1 MSLRGTMRNIDGR
14 MRQRR
19 GIASAISCEGI
30 GLHTGMNVRLRFL
43 PSEPGSGILFH
54 RTDLGAVIFARYE
67 YVVES
72 RLCTTICDPTQPGAS
87 VATIEH
93 LMAALGGVG
102 IDDVVIEI
110 DGPEV
115 PILDGSAAEFVFLL
129 RCAGIVETDASMQI
143 IEVLKTIRVVEGRA
157 SAELCPSEAGSAGLA
172 MALSIDFPDKVIG
185 RQELSLQLDDL
196 TFVTELARAR
206 TFARVSD
213 IETARAA
220 GLARGGSLANAVVVD
235 GGNVLNR
242 EGLRWDD
249 EFVRHKLLDVVG
261 DLALAGAPIH
271 GRFVG
276 TRTGHRLNNLLL
288 HELFADNANY
298 RAVSWAPVSALAAVA

>member
-1 MSLRGTMRNIDGR
+1 MSVRGLMRNIDGR

-30 GLHTGMNVRLRFL
+30 GLHTGLNIGLRFL

-54 RTDLGAVIFARYE
+54 RTDLGAVISARYE

-72 RLCTTICDPTQPGAS
+72 RLCTTIGDPTRSGAS

-93 LMAALGGVG
+93 LMAALSGLG

-129 RCAGIVETDASMQI
+129 RCAGIVETDAPMQI
-143 IEVLKTIRVVEGRA
+143 IEVLKTIRVVEGMA
-157 SAELCPSEAGSAGLA
+157 SAELCPSQAGGAGLA

-185 RQELSLQLDDL
+185 RQELSLQLDDM

-206 TFARVSD
+206 TFARVGD

-298 RAVSWAPVSALAAVA
+298 RAISYAPVSALAAVA